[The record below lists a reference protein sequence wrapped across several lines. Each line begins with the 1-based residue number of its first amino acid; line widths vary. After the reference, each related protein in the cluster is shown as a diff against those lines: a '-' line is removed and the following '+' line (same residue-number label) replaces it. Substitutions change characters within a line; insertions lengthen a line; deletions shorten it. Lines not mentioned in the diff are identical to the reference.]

1 MENTELTDEF
11 VKTQLEYLK
20 FYEEKRNRD
29 KETELFL
36 KTFKEEPPKPATLYN
51 THNNSA
57 DDDYLLALKLM
68 QEEESQAE
76 KARKAKAEADD
87 AAFAKLLM
95 EQEQYQAP
103 PKPKPQPPPT
113 VLSDAEYAA
122 QLYAQETRQN
132 YSNNNVSADAQIA
145 RLMQEKQE
153 LEERLRQA
161 ENTSK
166 ETLIDVSGVDFPDY
180 WNVMNSPF
188 QSFDVARGTNEWER
202 IERHFSQG
210 LANTP
215 IYRIERIQNKQIWLW
230 FNLKKKELDAKND
243 SVGANEKYAFHGSRA
258 NAYDVIL
265 KEGFD
270 HRVANMSG
278 AYGAGVYFAH
288 NSATS
293 NGYVANTHFGKRKML
308 YCRVLIGDIGP
319 GKNGLRR
326 PPEKKTFF
334 GKTVLYDSVG
344 TNNGVYVVFDN
355 HQCYPEYV
363 IHY

>member
-1 MENTELTDEF
+1 M
-11 VKTQLEYLK
+11 EYLK
-20 FYEEKRNRD
+20 FYEEKRNRE
-29 KETELFL
+29 KAELAVTEMLL
-36 KTFKEEPPKPATLYN
+36 KSYQDPPKQQPTSSAT
-51 THNNSA
+51 
-57 DDDYLLALKLM
+57 DDYMLALKLM
-68 QEEESQAE
+68 QEEELQAE
-76 KARKAKAEADD
+76 RERKARLEAED
-87 AAFAKLLM
+87 AALAKLLM
-95 EQEQYQAP
+95 EEEQSV
-103 PKPKPQPPPT
+103 PKPKPSPSPKII
-113 VLSDAEYAA
+113 SDAEYAA
-122 QLYAQETRQN
+122 QLYAESRTNETN
-132 YSNNNVSADAQIA
+132 TSADAQIA
-145 RLMQEKQE
+145 RLLQEKQE

-161 ENTSK
+161 ENQPK
-166 ETLIDVSGVDFPDY
+166 ETVIDVSGVDYPSY
-180 WNVMNSPF
+180 WSPQSSPF
-188 QSFDVARGTNEWER
+188 QSFDVARGSDEWEK

-215 IYRIERIQNKQIWLW
+215 IYRIERIQNKQLWLW
-230 FNLKKKELDAKND
+230 YTLKKRELDAKNEG
-243 SVGANEKYAFHGSRA
+243 SFGANEKFAFHGSRA

-293 NGYVANTHFGKRKML
+293 SGYVASTAFGKRKML

-326 PPEKKTFF
+326 PPEKKSFF
-334 GKTVLYDSVG
+334 GKTTLYDSVG